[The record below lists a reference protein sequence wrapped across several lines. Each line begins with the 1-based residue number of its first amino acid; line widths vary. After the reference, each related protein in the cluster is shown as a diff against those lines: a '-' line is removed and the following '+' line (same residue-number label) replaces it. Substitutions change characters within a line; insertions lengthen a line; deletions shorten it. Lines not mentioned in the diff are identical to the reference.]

1 MKQRVTKIRLEASQS
16 ENLILFGIVSH
27 DPDYKLSLTLNKKFG
42 ISLKHSAPITIQ
54 DDFGNAHSFSRF
66 TTSEMPS
73 DNEVVYTL
81 MSNRLGSLFLLKN
94 LKNIDYLFYIHN
106 LENNHLKLKI
116 PAVLREMENIDAV
129 FTIDTKTL
137 DDNSLPFLFQ

>member
-1 MKQRVTKIRLEASQS
+1 M
-16 ENLILFGIVSH
+16 
-27 DPDYKLSLTLNKKFG
+27 
-42 ISLKHSAPITIQ
+42 
-54 DDFGNAHSFSRF
+54 
-66 TTSEMPS
+66 
-73 DNEVVYTL
+73 
-81 MSNRLGSLFLLKN
+81 LKN